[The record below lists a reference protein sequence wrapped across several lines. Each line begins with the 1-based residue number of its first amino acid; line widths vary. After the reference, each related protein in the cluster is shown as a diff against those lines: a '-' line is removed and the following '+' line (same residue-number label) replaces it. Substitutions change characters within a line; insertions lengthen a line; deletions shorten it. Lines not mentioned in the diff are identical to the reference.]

1 MTQAQGDS
9 GEARAE
15 IGVFGGSGF
24 YSLMESVREVTVQ
37 TPYGDPS
44 DVLFV
49 GEIGG
54 RSVAFLPRHG
64 RRHTIPPH
72 KINYRA
78 NLWAM
83 KELGVRQILAPCAC
97 GSLRKELGRGD
108 LVVCD
113 QYVDRTWGRNDTFYE
128 GPQVVHVSGAEPFC
142 PRLRAGVVET
152 CRELGFTVHDGGT
165 VVIIQG
171 PRFSTKAESRWFSA
185 AGWDVVNM
193 TAFPEA
199 HLARELQLCYAT
211 IALVTDFDAGLID
224 DPNIAPVTVAEVL
237 AEFAAGIDR
246 LRAMLFRLI
255 PRLETELLCPC
266 PDALSGAVISA

>member
-1 MTQAQGDS
+1 MEQ
-9 GEARAE
+9 AE

-24 YSLMESVREVTVQ
+24 YSLMESAREVPVQ

-44 DVLFV
+44 DSFLI
-49 GEIGG
+49 GDIGG

-64 RRHTIPPH
+64 RGHTIPPH
-72 KINYRA
+72 RINYRA

-97 GSLRKELGRGD
+97 GSLKKEIGRGD

-113 QYVDRTWGRNDTFYE
+113 QFVDRTRGRIDTFYD
-128 GPQVVHVSGAEPFC
+128 GPKVVHVSGAEPFC
-142 PRLRAGVVET
+142 PRLRAGVVQT
-152 CRELGFTVHDGGT
+152 CRELGFTAHDGGT

-171 PRFSTKAESRWFSA
+171 PRFSTKAESRWFTA

-193 TAFPEA
+193 TAYPEA
-199 HLARELQLCYAT
+199 HLARELELCYASV
-211 IALVTDFDAGLID
+211 ALVTDYDAGLAD
-224 DPNIAPVTVAEVL
+224 DASIAPVTLAEVL

-246 LRAMLFRLI
+246 LRTILFQLI
-255 PRLETELLCPC
+255 PRLETERTCPC
-266 PDALSGAVISA
+266 PSALTGAVISG